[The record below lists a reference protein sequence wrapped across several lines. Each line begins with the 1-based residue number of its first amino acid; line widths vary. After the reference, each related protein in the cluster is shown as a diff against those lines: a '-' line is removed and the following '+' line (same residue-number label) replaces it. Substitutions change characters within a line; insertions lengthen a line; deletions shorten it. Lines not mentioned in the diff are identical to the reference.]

1 MYSTWKKW
9 NNTTRKWLWILVV
22 VGLVASLPLIYERV
36 QTENSAKQVQ
46 FVFNYRSLLD
56 ISSYQVNQETALS
69 DELDKLHDAGVN
81 TIAIF
86 ESNLDELKEAR
97 RIMVYNSQDVA
108 EMSKTAYSAQDNAT
122 YIAFTSSENAEI
134 YAPIIEE
141 AFKPFDIEVTP
152 WSINGLE
159 GLRLN
164 TSPEDAY
171 LKTLSPDPQ
180 ALELIHSKGFMIL
193 PRMNDN
199 GSYDQEAVDKELDLF
214 ANYGVTRILFDGAA
228 VKGFGDNADE
238 NSLDAFANSLKQ
250 RGMGIA
256 VIEGLKEQQL
266 GFAKLSYLLDYNV
279 VRLHSISDGDVTQSP
294 STLSDRISLAVKDR
308 KIRMIYLNASPS
320 RNPSKSMITDPLD
333 NIVHTLQEPGNA
345 ISRVEK
351 DGYSIG
357 TAEAFDVVDY
367 SWEKVAKLFVVLG
380 AVAFTAM
387 MISLFLPSWTLAVLI
402 LGLIGSAGLY
412 VLKPT
417 MLEQML
423 ALAAAISAPTVAT
436 ILAIRKV
443 KELGGAH
450 RDMSVSRRLSHSLV
464 LFVKTALISL
474 SAVPFVVGLL
484 NNITYALVL
493 NQFRGVSL
501 LHAVPMLLVAV
512 YVFLYQGE
520 SVLAELRKW
529 LRMPI
534 TVLWVV
540 IVAIIGIA
548 GLYYL
553 SRTGN
558 SGSLLPGEASF
569 RAFLENTIG
578 VRPRNKEFL
587 FAHPLFIMGVFAA
600 LRYPKMLYIMIIASI
615 GQLSMVDTFAH
626 IHTPFFISLIRGL
639 LGLGFGLI
647 FGLIFVLIWQILER
661 CWKKWSPLLLE
672 K

>member
-1 MYSTWKKW
+1 MYSTWKKG

-22 VGLVASLPLIYERV
+22 VGLVASLPIIYERV
-36 QTENSAKQVQ
+36 ETENSAKQVQ

-56 ISSYQVNQETALS
+56 ISSYQVNQQEALS
-69 DELDKLHDAGVN
+69 AELDKLHDSGVN
-81 TIAIF
+81 TIAVF
-86 ESNLDELKEAR
+86 ESNLDELKKAR

-108 EMSKTAYSAQDNAT
+108 EMNKSAVTAQDNAT
-122 YIAFTSSENAEI
+122 YIAFTSEDNAKI
-134 YAPIIEE
+134 YAPIIEDG
-141 AFKPFDIEVTP
+141 FKPFDIAVTP
-152 WSINGLE
+152 WSVNGLQ

-164 TSPEDAY
+164 TSPEDAG
-171 LKTLSPDPQ
+171 LKSLQPDPQ

-199 GSYDQEAVDKELDLF
+199 GPYSQEIVDKELDLF
-214 ANYGVTRILFDGAA
+214 TSYGVNRILFDGNA
-228 VKGFGDNADE
+228 VKGYGDNADK
-238 NSLDAFANSLKQ
+238 NSLQAFANSLKQ

-256 VIEGLKEQQL
+256 VIEGLKEQQK
-266 GFAKLSYLLDYNV
+266 GFAKLAYLLDYNV
-279 VRLHSISDGDVTQSP
+279 VRLHSISDTDAVQST
-294 STLSDRISLAVKDR
+294 STLADRIALAVKDR
-308 KIRMIYLNASPS
+308 KIRMVYLNASPS
-320 RNPSKSMITDPLD
+320 RNPEKATITDPID
-333 NIVHTLQEPGNA
+333 NLIHTLQEPGNA
-345 ISRVEK
+345 ISRVQK
-351 DGYSIG
+351 DGFQIG
-357 TAEAFDVVDY
+357 TAEAFDVVDH
-367 SWEKVAKLFVVLG
+367 SWEKAAKLFVVLG

-387 MISLFLPSWTLAVLI
+387 MISLFLPSWTLAMLI
-402 LGLIGSAGLY
+402 LGLLGSAGLY

-417 MLEQML
+417 LLEQML

-443 KELGGAH
+443 KELGAAH
-450 RDMSVSRRLSHSLV
+450 PGMSASRRLSHSLV
-464 LFVKTALISL
+464 LFIKSALISL

-501 LHAVPMLLVAV
+501 LHAVPMLLVAI

-520 SVLAELRKW
+520 SVLAELRRW

-534 TVLWVV
+534 TVFWVV

-587 FAHPLFIMGVFAA
+587 FAHPLFIVGVFAS
-600 LRYPKMLYIMIIASI
+600 LRYPKVLYIMIIAAI

-626 IHTPFFISLIRGL
+626 IHSPFFISLIRGL

-647 FGLIFVLIWQILER
+647 VGLVFVLIWQILER